1 MMTVYKYTAKDE
13 QGSIYHAT
21 HDSIASV
28 AALRS
33 ELAKMGETLIN
44 AKKIKAETSKFA
56 KINQADIVAFVYKLA
71 GMSSAGLSI
80 IASLESLEQQTENS
94 SLQQVISDIR
104 QSIQTGS
111 SLKDAFSKYEDIFS
125 VFFIG
130 MLEAGESSGKLSETL
145 TISSVYLEKQLELKR
160 KIKSAFAY
168 PIIVGVMC
176 IIIVIVMMIFVVP
189 VFSNVYRQ
197 LHVSLPGPTKCLV
210 LLSVSI
216 KKFWWLILPIAA
228 GFVFLLRKLAKKRQV
243 KIKLDSYKLRL
254 PIFGKLLK
262 SIVISRFIRTFSILI
277 ASGVS
282 LIKSLQI
289 ASLVA
294 NNSKLAQITEDIQN
308 HVEAGNPIAD
318 AFKRHDIFPP
328 IIIQLADSGEQA
340 GSLSEMLGKGVD
352 FLDKDI
358 ERAINSLLVK
368 LEPIMTL
375 IMGLIVG
382 FILLGVYLPMFDYM
396 SHVK

>member
-1 MMTVYKYTAKDE
+1 MMTVYEYSVKDE
-13 QGSIYHAT
+13 YGSIYHAT
-21 HDSIASV
+21 DDNIASV
-28 AALRS
+28 ASLRD
-33 ELAKMGETLIN
+33 ELAKMGETLIK
-44 AKKIKAETSKFA
+44 AKKVKTGTSRFA
-56 KINQADIVAFVYKLA
+56 KINQVDIVTFIYKLA

-104 QSIQTGS
+104 QNIQTGS
-111 SLKDAFSKYEDIFS
+111 SLKDAFSKHEDIFS

-130 MLEAGESSGKLSETL
+130 MLEAGESSGKLSDTL
-145 TISSVYLEKQLELKR
+145 TISATYLEKQLELKR

-168 PIIVGVMC
+168 PVIVGVMC

-210 LLSVSI
+210 VLSVSI

-228 GFVFLLRKLAKKRQV
+228 GFVFLLRKLAKKGQV
-243 KIKLDSYKLRL
+243 KIKLDSYKLKL

-262 SIVISRFIRTFSILI
+262 SIIISRFIRTFSILM

-282 LIKSLQI
+282 LIESLRI

-294 NNSKLAQITEDIQN
+294 NNFKLFQITEDIQN
-308 HVEAGNPIAD
+308 YVEAGNPITEAL
-318 AFKRHDIFPP
+318 KRHDIFPP
-328 IIIQLADSGEQA
+328 IIIQLAASGEQA
-340 GSLSEMLGKGVD
+340 GVLPEMLDKGVD

>member
-1 MMTVYKYTAKDE
+1 MTVYQYTAKDE

-21 HDSIASV
+21 HDGIASV
-28 AALRS
+28 AALRT
-33 ELAKMGETLIN
+33 ELTKMGETLIN
-44 AKKIKAETSKFA
+44 AKKIKADKSKFA

-80 IASLESLEQQTENS
+80 ITSLESLEQQTENN
-94 SLQQVISDIR
+94 SLQQVISNIR

-111 SLKDAFSKYEDIFS
+111 SLRDAFGKYEDIFS

-145 TISSVYLEKQLELKR
+145 TISAVYLEKQLELKR

-210 LLSVSI
+210 VLSVSI
-216 KKFWWLILPIAA
+216 KKFWWLILPIAV
-228 GFVFLLRKLAKKRQV
+228 GFVFLLRKLAKKKQI
-243 KIKLDSYKLRL
+243 KIKLDSYKLKL

-262 SIVISRFIRTFSILI
+262 SILISRFIRTLSILI

-308 HVEAGNPIAD
+308 CVEAGNPIAD
-318 AFKRHDIFPP
+318 AFKKHDIFPS